1 MKSKHKQRDSLLLG
15 KKKRKTK
22 RKKHP
27 TLSRFNTELYIK
39 YTFSLGLVTLE
50 KINISERKMSNI
62 MHFLVE

>member
-15 KKKRKTK
+15 KKKRK

-27 TLSRFNTELYIK
+27 TLSRLYTELYIK